1 MKRDFFL
8 GIVSVVVFAIAF
20 SYSYITTHFMH
31 ANAIGNKRSF
41 AYCEV
46 KNMTGLTNE
55 TIEIHQVDHGV
66 KLVEAETFY
75 GAFYGLGFVHAM
87 DRLWQIEFYRRLAK
101 GRLSEVVGSEGILID

>member
-55 TIEIHQVDHGV
+55 TIEIHQVDNGV

>member
-1 MKRDFFL
+1 MKRDLIL
-8 GIVSVVVFAIAF
+8 GIVSVVVFAIAY

-31 ANAIGNKRSF
+31 SNVLGTKRSF

-46 KNMTGLTNE
+46 RDMNGLTNE

-66 KLVEAETFY
+66 KLVEAETFF

-87 DRLWQIEFYRRLAK
+87 DRLWQLEFFRRLAK
-101 GRLSEVVGSEGILID
+101 GRLSEIVGSEGIMID